1 MARIRAQVVALP
13 HSFPCK
19 VIGRRMPI
27 RFACPRCHRKLK
39 ARRSAV
45 GMIVNCPGCGEGITI
60 PGEAAVPRSM
70 RNAVQA
76 AETDPVDEGAYG
88 QFVVYGDDEV
98 DFETGEVI
106 RASEE
111 SADDHVVV
119 PRAVV
124 YVQGALLGTMTIVG
138 FVLGLLCGVS
148 LDQPASDYQSANRGV
163 FGTVTYV
170 ARMGRPQ
177 PDIGA
182 VILLLPVDI
191 LPDEKI
197 RPASLRPDQPPPQA
211 NDPSLGRI
219 AALGGRFIRA
229 DEAGRYRFT
238 NVQPGRYF
246 ILYLS
251 GSAKRPSGETAASAD
266 LAELG
271 RYFFTPTELLGNGNY
286 RWQSR
291 RISGEHQWD
300 VHFGEVIASR

>member
-1 MARIRAQVVALP
+1 
-13 HSFPCK
+13 
-19 VIGRRMPI
+19 MPI
-27 RFACPRCHRKLK
+27 RFACPRCRRKLK

-45 GMIVNCPGCGEGITI
+45 GKIVNCPGCGEGITI
-60 PGEAAVPRSM
+60 PAEPAAPRAM

-76 AETDPVDEGAYG
+76 AETDPVDDAYG

-98 DFETGEVI
+98 DFETGEVT
-106 RASEE
+106 RASEVPE
-111 SADDHVVV
+111 DDRVVV
-119 PRAVV
+119 PRAVI

-148 LDQPASDYQSANRGV
+148 LDQPASDHPSANRGV

-170 ARMGRPQ
+170 ARTGRPQ

-197 RPASLRPDQPPPQA
+197 RPAPLRPDQPPPQA

-229 DEAGRYRFT
+229 DEAGRYRFS
-238 NVQPGRYF
+238 NVRPGTYF

-251 GSAKRPSGETAASAD
+251 GSAKRPSSEIPASAD

-271 RYFFTPTELLGNGNY
+271 RYFFTPTELLGNGYY
-286 RWQSR
+286 RWQRR

-300 VHFGEVIASR
+300 VHFDEDIPSR